1 MTIENI
7 PLKQRAMRAI
17 ALQESGCFIVDRR
30 GELPLLTDQSL
41 SELRYS
47 RQLDEHGR
55 FYDYQNSWGFFSSDD
70 EDRYLLILR
79 KGTPPEELL
88 PQPCLGLATATLQ
101 SGFVAIQ
108 RNGTSFEIDFKSSGT
123 ADWST
128 LHDINALLRQEAIPL
143 VVWQIAQAPDDTP
156 PIIRIYNDSAMVYA
170 SSAVWSLDD
179 QQLVAAQ
186 VVSTSAELLKA
197 IKATLANNHA
207 KSYISVKT
215 PDDSAYLKSARRG
228 YTAVANSLSAANADG
243 TVTVLLHPLTGDPQ
257 ANAAEYFY
265 LIVTPDESLEQ
276 KFIERLDLAIPWPLQ
291 TGWAEYLLEAGQ
303 DTGLVQYL
311 PASGSDFTA
320 ALRVSKNESQW
331 QQLIQ
336 TGLARARL
344 IIP

>member
-1 MTIENI
+1 MTIENNS
-7 PLKQRAMRAI
+7 LKQRTQRAI

-41 SELRYS
+41 NELRYS
-47 RQLDEHGR
+47 RQFDEHGQY
-55 FYDYQNSWGFFSSDD
+55 YDYQNAWGCFSCDS

-79 KGTPPEELL
+79 KGTPPEALL
-88 PQPCLGLATATLQ
+88 PQPRLALATATLYAGYIAIQ
-101 SGFVAIQ
+101 SG
-108 RNGTSFEIDFKSSGT
+108 RNSLELDFRSSGA

-143 VVWQIAQAPDDTP
+143 VVWQLEQAPDDIP

-170 SSAVWSLDD
+170 TSAVWSLED

-186 VVSTSAELLKA
+186 IVSTSAELLKA

-215 PDDSAYLKSARRG
+215 PDDSAYLKGARRG

-243 TVTVLLHPLTGDPQ
+243 AVTVLLHPLAGDPQ
-257 ANAAEYFY
+257 ANAGEYFY
-265 LIVTPDESLEQ
+265 LIVTQGESLEQ

-291 TGWAEYLLEAGQ
+291 PTWAEYLLEAGQ
-303 DTGLVQYL
+303 DAGLVQHL
-311 PASGSDFTA
+311 PASGTDFTA

-331 QQLIQ
+331 RQLIQ
-336 TGLARARL
+336 TGLSRAQL